1 MRGPIL
7 VLLASLNLV
16 VPSPGRAAE
25 ARFQKV
31 TDHCYWLQ
39 LQVDGPGYSAIV
51 TEGGVLLIDPPAQ
64 PELAAL
70 LGALKKVTLKPVN
83 WVVNTDYKYARS
95 GGSAELARQGAVVLQ
110 SRELRRLAGPAHKGD
125 SAAATGSPEEKG
137 SAAVERKGEADEELA
152 FERQIHLY
160 PDNLEVRVFAV
171 QFKAHT
177 AGDVVV
183 FLPSE
188 KVLVTGN
195 LFTAGSYPEIDREGG
210 EGTALGWLDGMRQV
224 IEAVPLLK
232 SAMPQPKPDPTKP
245 PPEEKTLEEQVIVVS
260 AQGTLSNLQ
269 EMKNLYE
276 SAHKLRN
283 EIAKAVGSARAKDN
297 ILTSQ
302 ALSPYRS
309 FYNLDPFAAQLLAE
323 LTAQKAKR

>member
-1 MRGPIL
+1 VKSL
-7 VLLASLNLV
+7 VFFLLALPFLGGPPAAS
-16 VPSPGRAAE
+16 AAE

-51 TEGGVLLIDPPAQ
+51 TESGVLLINPPAQ
-64 PELAAL
+64 PELSAL
-70 LGALKKVTLKPVN
+70 LGALKKVTLKPVL
-83 WVVNTDYKYARS
+83 WVVNTDYLYCRH
-95 GGSAELARQGAVVLQ
+95 GGSAELARQGALILQ
-110 SRELRRLAGPAHKGD
+110 SRELRRLAGPAVNNTP
-125 SAAATGSPEEKG
+125 AAGAGSSEQTGA
-137 SAAVERKGEADEELA
+137 AAVEKTAGVDEEVT
-152 FERQIHLY
+152 FERQIHLF
-160 PDNLEVRVFAV
+160 PDNLEVRIFAV

-177 AGDVVV
+177 AGDVVIFV
-183 FLPSE
+183 PAE
-188 KVLVTGN
+188 KLLVAGD

-210 EGTALGWLDGMRQV
+210 GGTALGWLDGIRQV

-245 PPEEKTLEEQVIVVS
+245 PPEEKTLEEQVIVV
-260 AQGTLSNLQ
+260 AAHGTLSNLQ
-269 EMKNLYE
+269 DVKNLFE

-283 EIAKAVGSARAKDN
+283 ELARAAASARGRDN

-302 ALSPYRS
+302 TLTAHRG

-323 LTAQKAKR
+323 LVAQKAK